1 MFSHLQTYFTHRR
14 SWAVGLVFVSMG
26 FLFGNWITLIPHVK
40 AKFDLNDAQLGLLL
54 LSMPFGSTFMNP
66 FATLII
72 NRFGMRHTTIWGLA
86 AMAIAYSLPVSSPT
100 IWLTSISLIITGM
113 CLATTNVA
121 MNTCVTAIEKHENC
135 NIMSTSHGMFSIGG
149 MAGAALASI
158 LIGLKTLPIIQV
170 WVISLL
176 IFMLSFIIRK
186 PILSIYEEKII
197 TDNGSK
203 FVWPTGALLG
213 MIAISLCTNVTE
225 GIMAD
230 WSAIYMR
237 DIVQANGF
245 FIGWGFAG
253 YALLMA
259 TGRFV
264 GDALIPRFGSSRVLF
279 YGGILATVG
288 ILVAVLLPH
297 TYTTILGF
305 GMIGAGVSCG
315 APILYGSAARI
326 PNMAKGAGLATM
338 NTFSIVGFL
347 AGPAIIGFLSN
358 AFGLTLAISL
368 IALLGLGWA
377 VLALR
382 VKIY

>member
-1 MFSHLQTYFTHRR
+1 MFSHLTTYFTHRR

-26 FLFGNWITLIPHVK
+26 FLFGNWVTLIPHVK
-40 AKFDLNDAQLGLLL
+40 AKFDLNDAYLGLLL

-86 AMAIAYSLPVSSPT
+86 AMAIAYALPVSSPT
-100 IWLTSISLIITGM
+100 IWLTSISLVVTGM

-121 MNTCVTAIEKHENC
+121 MNTCVTAIEKHENR
-135 NIMSTSHGMFSIGG
+135 NIMSTSHGMFSVGG
-149 MAGAALASI
+149 MMGAALASF
-158 LIGLKTLPIIQV
+158 LIGLNTAPVVQV
-170 WVISLL
+170 WAISLVVFVL
-176 IFMLSFIIRK
+176 AFAIRK
-186 PILSIYEEKII
+186 TVLSIYEEKI
-197 TDNGSK
+197 TEDSGSK

-213 MIAISLCTNVTE
+213 MIAISLCTNITE

-237 DIVQANGF
+237 DIVQASGF

-264 GDALIPRFGSSRVLF
+264 GDSLIPRFGSSRVLF
-279 YGGILATVG
+279 YGGILATIG

-315 APILYGSAARI
+315 APILYGSAARV

-338 NTFSIVGFL
+338 NTFSIAGFL

-358 AFGLTLAISL
+358 TFGLTLAISL

-377 VLALR
+377 VLASR

>member
-1 MFSHLQTYFTHRR
+1 MFTHLKTYFTHPR
-14 SWAVGLVFVSMG
+14 SWAIGLVFVSMG
-26 FLFGNWITLIPHVK
+26 FLFGNWVTLIPYVK

-66 FATLII
+66 FATLLI
-72 NRFGMRHTTIWGLA
+72 NRFGIRHTTIWGMG
-86 AMAIAYSLPVSSPT
+86 AMAIAYALPVSSPT
-100 IWLTSISLIITGM
+100 IWLTSVSLVLTGM

-121 MNTCVTAIEKHENC
+121 MNTCVTAIEKHENI

-149 MAGAALASI
+149 MMGAALASF
-158 LIGLKTLPIIQV
+158 LIGLKTPEFAQV

-176 IFMLSFIIRK
+176 VFALAFAIRK
-186 PILSIYEEKII
+186 TVLSIYEEKIV
-197 TDNGSK
+197 DNGGSK
-203 FVWPTGALLG
+203 FIWPTGALLG
-213 MIAISLCTNVTE
+213 MIAISLCTNITE

-259 TGRFV
+259 TGRFI
-264 GDALIPRFGSSRVLF
+264 GDSLIPRFGSSRVLIF
-279 YGGILATVG
+279 GGLLATVG
-288 ILVAVLLPH
+288 ILVAVLLPY

-315 APILYGSAARI
+315 APILYGSAARV
-326 PNMAKGAGLATM
+326 PKMAKGAGLATM
-338 NTFSIVGFL
+338 NTFSIAGFL
-347 AGPAIIGFLSN
+347 AGPALIGFLSN
-358 AFGLTLAISL
+358 SFGLTIAISL
-368 IALLGLGWA
+368 IAVLGLGWA
-377 VLALR
+377 ALASR

>member
-1 MFSHLQTYFTHRR
+1 MFSHLKTYFTHPR

-26 FLFGNWITLIPHVK
+26 FLFGNWVTLIPYVK
-40 AKFDLNDAQLGLLL
+40 AKFDLNDAELGILL
-54 LSMPFGSTFMNP
+54 LSMPFGSTVMNP

-72 NRFGMRHTTIWGLA
+72 NRFGMRQTTIWGMA
-86 AMAIAYSLPVSSPT
+86 AMAIAYALPVSSPT
-100 IWLTSISLIITGM
+100 IWLTSLSLVVTGT

-121 MNTCVTAIEKHENC
+121 MNTCVTAIEKHENL

-149 MAGAALASI
+149 MVGSTLASF
-158 LIGLKTLPIIQV
+158 LIGLKTSPIVQV
-170 WVISLL
+170 WGISLCVFVL
-176 IFMLSFIIRK
+176 AFAIRK
-186 PILSIYEEKII
+186 TVMGIYEEKIA
-197 TDNGSK
+197 DDGGSK
-203 FVWPTGALLG
+203 FMWPTGALLG
-213 MIAISLCTNVTE
+213 MIAISLCTNITE

-237 DIVQANGF
+237 DIVQANAF

-264 GDALIPRFGSSRVLF
+264 GDSLIPRFGSSRVLVF
-279 YGGILATVG
+279 GGILAMVG
-288 ILVAVLLPH
+288 ILIAVLVPH

-315 APILYGSAARI
+315 APILYGSAARV

-338 NTFSIVGFL
+338 NTFSIAGFL

-358 AFGLTLAISL
+358 AFGLAAAISL
-368 IALLGLGWA
+368 IAVLGLGWA
-377 VLALR
+377 ALASR

>member
-1 MFSHLQTYFTHRR
+1 
-14 SWAVGLVFVSMG
+14 
-26 FLFGNWITLIPHVK
+26 
-40 AKFDLNDAQLGLLL
+40 
-54 LSMPFGSTFMNP
+54 
-66 FATLII
+66 
-72 NRFGMRHTTIWGLA
+72 
-86 AMAIAYSLPVSSPT
+86 
-100 IWLTSISLIITGM
+100 
-113 CLATTNVA
+113 
-121 MNTCVTAIEKHENC
+121 MNTCVTAIEKHENR
-135 NIMSTSHGMFSIGG
+135 NIMSTSHGMFSVGG
-149 MAGAALASI
+149 MMGAALASF
-158 LIGLKTLPIIQV
+158 LIGLNTAPVVQV
-170 WVISLL
+170 WAISLVVFVL
-176 IFMLSFIIRK
+176 AFAIRK
-186 PILSIYEEKII
+186 TVLSIYEEKI
-197 TDNGSK
+197 TEDSGSK

-213 MIAISLCTNVTE
+213 MIAISLCTNITE

-237 DIVQANGF
+237 DIVQASGF

-264 GDALIPRFGSSRVLF
+264 GDSLIPRFGSSRVLF
-279 YGGILATVG
+279 YGGILATIG

-315 APILYGSAARI
+315 APILYGSAARV

-338 NTFSIVGFL
+338 NTFSIAGFL

-358 AFGLTLAISL
+358 TFGLTLAISL
-368 IALLGLGWA
+368 GLGWA
-377 VLALR
+377 VLASR

>member
-1 MFSHLQTYFTHRR
+1 MFSHLKTYFTHPR

-26 FLFGNWITLIPHVK
+26 FLFGNWVTLIPYVK

-66 FATLII
+66 FATIII
-72 NRFGMRHTTIWGLA
+72 NRFGIRLTTIWGMA
-86 AMAIAYSLPVSSPT
+86 AMALAYALPVSSPT
-100 IWLTSISLIITGM
+100 VLLTSLSLVVTGM
-113 CLATTNVA
+113 CLATSNVA
-121 MNTCVTAIEKHENC
+121 MNTCVTAIEKHENLS
-135 NIMSTSHGMFSIGG
+135 IMSTSHGMFSIGG
-149 MAGAALASI
+149 MLGSTLASF
-158 LIGLKTLPIIQV
+158 LIGIKTSPIVQV
-170 WVISLL
+170 WGISLCVFVL
-176 IFMLSFIIRK
+176 AFAIRK
-186 PILSIYEEKII
+186 TVMGIYEEKIA
-197 TDNGSK
+197 DDGGSK
-203 FVWPTGALLG
+203 FMWPTGALLG
-213 MIAISLCTNVTE
+213 MIAISLCTNITE

-237 DIVQANGF
+237 DIVQANAF

-264 GDALIPRFGSSRVLF
+264 GDSLIPRFGSSRVLVF
-279 YGGILATVG
+279 GGILAMVG
-288 ILVAVLLPH
+288 ILIAVLVPH

-315 APILYGSAARI
+315 APILYGSAARV

-338 NTFSIVGFL
+338 NTFSIAGFL

-358 AFGLTLAISL
+358 AFGLAAAISL
-368 IALLGLGWA
+368 IAVLGLGWA
-377 VLALR
+377 ALASR

>member
-1 MFSHLQTYFTHRR
+1 MFSHLKTYFTHRR

-26 FLFGNWITLIPHVK
+26 FLFGNWVTLIPSVK

-72 NRFGMRHTTIWGLA
+72 NRFGMRNTTIWGMA
-86 AMAIAYSLPVSSPT
+86 AMAIAYALPVSSPS
-100 IWLTSISLIITGM
+100 IWLTSASLVVTGM

-121 MNTCVTAIEKHENC
+121 MNTCVTAIEKHENR

-149 MAGAALASI
+149 MAGAALASF
-158 LIGLKTLPIIQV
+158 LIGLNTAPIVQV

-176 IFMLSFIIRK
+176 VFVLAFAIRK
-186 PILSIYEEKII
+186 TVLSIYEEKIV
-197 TDNGSK
+197 DDGGSK

-213 MIAISLCTNVTE
+213 MIAISLCTNITE

-264 GDALIPRFGSSRVLF
+264 GDSLIPRFGSSRVLVF
-279 YGGILATVG
+279 GGLLAVVG

-315 APILYGSAARI
+315 APILYGSAARV

-338 NTFSIVGFL
+338 NTFSIAGFL

-358 AFGLTLAISL
+358 AFGLTIAISL
-368 IALLGLGWA
+368 IALLGSGWA
-377 VLALR
+377 ILASR

>member
-1 MFSHLQTYFTHRR
+1 MLSHLKAYFTHPR

-26 FLFGNWITLIPHVK
+26 FLFGNWVTLIPYIK
-40 AKFDLNDAQLGLLL
+40 AKFDLNDAQLGVLL

-72 NRFGMRHTTIWGLA
+72 NRFGMRHSTIWGMA
-86 AMAIAYSLPVSSPT
+86 AMAIAYALPVSSPS
-100 IWLTSISLIITGM
+100 IWLTSFSLVVTGM

-121 MNTCVTAIEKHENC
+121 MNTCVTAIEKHESR
-135 NIMSTSHGMFSIGG
+135 NIMSTSHGMFSVGG
-149 MAGAALASI
+149 MVGAALSSF
-158 LIGLKTLPIIQV
+158 LIGLKTPAIIQV
-170 WVISLL
+170 WAISLFVFVL
-176 IFMLSFIIRK
+176 AFAIQK
-186 PILSIYEEKII
+186 TILSIYEEKN
-197 TDNGSK
+197 TDNNGSK
-203 FVWPTGALLG
+203 FIWPTGPLLG
-213 MIAISLCTNVTE
+213 MVAISLCINITE

-230 WSAIYMR
+230 WSAIYVR
-237 DIVQANGF
+237 DIVKANSF

-264 GDALIPRFGSSRVLF
+264 GDSLVPRFGSSRVLVF
-279 YGGILATVG
+279 GGILATVG
-288 ILVAVLLPH
+288 ILVAVLLPY

-338 NTFSIVGFL
+338 NTFSIAGFL

-358 AFGLTLAISL
+358 AFGLTIAISL
-368 IALLGLGWA
+368 IALLGLCWA
-377 VLALR
+377 TLAAK